1 MILVTLGTQDKSFKR
16 LLKQIDKEIKDGN
29 IKEEV
34 IVQAGH
40 TKYTSTNMK
49 IFDFL
54 PPEEFSKLF
63 DKARLLITHSGVGTI
78 LGALKKEKTVIVV
91 PRLKEYKEH
100 TNNHQLEILKQF
112 DKYGYII
119 PVYDL
124 KKLSESLRISKSFK
138 PSKYESN
145 TKSFTKL
152 IEDKIE
158 NLVK

>member
-16 LLKQIDKEIKDGN
+16 LLKQIDKEIEEGN

-40 TKYTSTNMK
+40 TKYTSKNMK

-63 DKARLLITHSGVGTI
+63 DKARLLITHSGIGTI

-91 PRLKEYKEH
+91 PRLKKYKEH
-100 TNNHQLEILKQF
+100 TNDHQLEILKQF

-119 PVYDL
+119 PVYEL
-124 KKLSESLRISKSFK
+124 NKLNESLKTSKSFK
-138 PSKYESN
+138 PNKYKSN
-145 TKSFTKL
+145 TKSFINL
-152 IEDKIE
+152 IEKEIE
-158 NLVK
+158 ALIK

>member
-16 LLKQIDKEIKDGN
+16 LLKQIDKEIENGN

-40 TKYTSTNMK
+40 TKYTSKNMK

-63 DKARLLITHSGVGTI
+63 DKARLLITHAGIGTI
-78 LGALKKEKTVIVV
+78 LGALKKGKTVIVV
-91 PRLKEYKEH
+91 PRLKKHKEH
-100 TNNHQLEILKQF
+100 TNDHQLEILKQF

-119 PVYDL
+119 PIYELNKLNEGL
-124 KKLSESLRISKSFK
+124 KLSKSFK
-138 PSKYESN
+138 PNKYKSN
-145 TKSFTKL
+145 TKSFINL
-152 IEDKIE
+152 IEKEIE
-158 NLVK
+158 ALIK

>member
-16 LLKQIDKEIKDGN
+16 LLKQIDKEIEEGS

-40 TKYTSTNMK
+40 TKYTSKNMK

-54 PPEEFSKLF
+54 PQEEFSKLF
-63 DKARLLITHSGVGTI
+63 DKSRILITHAGIGTI

-91 PRLKEYKEH
+91 PRLKKYKEH
-100 TNNHQLEILKQF
+100 TNDHQLEILKEF

-119 PVYDL
+119 PVYEL
-124 KKLSESLRISKSFK
+124 NKLSESLKISKSFK
-138 PSKYESN
+138 PNKYKSN
-145 TKSFTKL
+145 TKSFINL
-152 IEDKIE
+152 IEKEIE
-158 NLVK
+158 ALIK